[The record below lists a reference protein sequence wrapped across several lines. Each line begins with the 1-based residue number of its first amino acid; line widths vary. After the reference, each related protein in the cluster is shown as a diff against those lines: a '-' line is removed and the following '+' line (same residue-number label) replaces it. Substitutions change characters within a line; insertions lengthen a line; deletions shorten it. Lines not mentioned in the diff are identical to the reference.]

1 MKVLPPSALLRL
13 ARYHVRGISMSAVE
27 GPRQPELS
35 ERTLSDYFASEI
47 LRSHG
52 SRPALTCRSEG
63 AHAMGGP
70 THRNLGTAS
79 HLSLDFSEFDRSIKA
94 CARGLLEMG
103 VVKGD
108 RVGVVMGNNSAYAIL
123 QWACASIGAY
133 SRRDVSFSLQIN
145 VLNLVGVKHLFVVPR
160 IRTSAYIELLA
171 EKYSRGALP
180 QLRNLVV
187 VDNEDVKSLIDW
199 REVFAWREDDVSLNK
214 RLDDTSQSL
223 SNDDVINI
231 QFTRTAKAV
240 SLTHR
245 NILNNALSI
254 GHCMRL
260 TDQDVVCNLTRSTRL
275 VLGNLAAWVHGACVV
290 YPAQIYDPRATV
302 DTLTAEK
309 CTALHGVPTHFL
321 GVLKEI
327 QARRDRGEETDTS
340 RLRTGI
346 AAGSPIPIQLMR
358 KLIAEMNLDGLTIA
372 YGMTET
378 GPVSFQTTVDD
389 AIENVHGGKPVPVG
403 TPGELCVSGYLV
415 QKGYGVLGD
424 EHQTRQVMKVHHPAK
439 DLWMHTGDQGVID
452 EEGYLKI
459 VGRIKDVII
468 RGGENLFPVQIEN
481 ALTMHPGIHEAA
493 AVSVPD
499 EKYGEVVGAWI
510 VKATGY
516 ENLSKQEVREAVST
530 RMNPQNAPSWVWFS
544 DELPKTASG
553 KVMKHVLRYRSKELA
568 KKGDGLVK

>member
-1 MKVLPPSALLRL
+1 
-13 ARYHVRGISMSAVE
+13 MSAVE

-35 ERTLSDYFASEI
+35 ERTLPDYFASEI
-47 LRSHG
+47 LRAYG

-70 THRNLGTAS
+70 THRNRGLR
-79 HLSLDFSEFDRSIKA
+79 LIWCIKA

-123 QWACASIGAY
+123 QWACASIGAILATVNPAY
-133 SRRDVSFSLQIN
+133 RVGEMIN
-145 VLNLVGVKHLFVVPR
+145 VLNLVGVQHLFVVPR
-160 IRTSAYIELLA
+160 IRTSAYIQLLA
-171 EKYSRGALP
+171 EECPSIRHSLPGQIHEDALP

-187 VDNEDVKSLIDW
+187 VDNEDVFQAELHSLKVKSLIDW
-199 REVFAWREDDVSLNK
+199 REIFAWREDDVSLNK
-214 RLDDTSQSL
+214 RLDDVSHSL
-223 SNDDVINI
+223 LNDDVINI
-231 QFTRTAKAV
+231 QFTSGTTGQPKAV

-254 GHCMRL
+254 GRCMRL
-260 TDQDVVCNLTRSTRL
+260 TDQDVVCKTLLFFATFHPSSTALIR
-275 VLGNLAAWVHGACVV
+275 NLAAWVHGACIV
-290 YPAQIYDPRATV
+290 YPSPIYDPRSIV
-302 DTLTAEK
+302 DAVTAEK

-327 QARRDRGEETDTS
+327 QARRDRGEEIDT
-340 RLRTGI
+340 
-346 AAGSPIPIQLMR
+346 
-358 KLIAEMNLDGLTIA
+358 
-372 YGMTET
+372 TET
-378 GPVSFQTTVDD
+378 SPVSFQTTIDD
-389 AIENVHGGKPVPVG
+389 AIEQRVETVGKVQPHVKAKIIDTEGNTVPVN

-415 QKGYGVLGD
+415 QKGYWED
-424 EHQTRQVMKVHHPAK
+424 EHQTRKVMKVHHPSK

-452 EEGYLKI
+452 EDGYLRI

-481 ALTMHPGIHEAA
+481 ALTMNPGIHEAA

-510 VKATGY
+510 VKASGY
-516 ENLSKQEVREAVST
+516 EDLSRQEVREAVCT
-530 RMNPQNAPSWVWFS
+530 RMNPQNAPTWVWFS

-553 KVMKHVLRYRSKELA
+553 KVMKHVLRDRSKELA
-568 KKGDGLVK
+568 KNGDGLV